1 MKDNVVNKEKLISII
16 LAVVMLFSII
26 PLASIVAWAEG
37 ASTAKHTIVWISG
50 TDSVISGN
58 RMDVTAKKNN
68 TVYVRA
74 QVQFS
79 CGGNYT
85 AASGEIEMRIP
96 AHIMFKRDGTPADTI
111 YVPLCEE
118 GDASGETQFWY
129 RIDDNG
135 TPDNPNDDEIV
146 ITNYNDVSSS
156 YYFLCDIQYSYL
168 PSDVADGYT
177 NTDISARFNIPDE
190 NHEQTQVD
198 STDTLSITN
207 HETAKL
213 FSQLKYSYTKYEVW
227 NSSWGP
233 EPENAADYY
242 YVSWRVDVYIPSGS
256 AIVQPYILTLKD
268 TPVNGS
274 VIYCDS
280 KNAVINEDGTLDIF
294 VGDISRPSSSYPY
307 NFNRYD
313 IVTKHLRSEI
323 NEEGKT
329 VVTNNAL
336 VELNGYDGAYDSA
349 KLSASYTYVPV
360 NTEYDGNVYS
370 FDKKQAD
377 TTVAIWGGYNDL
389 NEGKPIISAYSV
401 TANVRSFDPT
411 LGKSSGIE
419 KVTITD
425 GDSDQFLYF
434 ADNSRGNPQYLTRED
449 YSFTKAHLN
458 NITQSTYYLD
468 PDKGYTT
475 KAVAYTDYND
485 VKFYVQK
492 NNSTQWELWATATR
506 LNYSQW
512 NIQYADGTSN
522 NGNRVNFSDEVK
534 AVKCEVDFSHEV
546 LNLMVRY
553 DITINPTDYVKEI
566 INDDTSEQLTKCY
579 IWNTAKAAFE
589 GPVNGTGRDD
599 AHTHLTKKESR
610 TNAAKT
616 MGTPQND
623 LANSRTVT
631 ACRIDYYDYPSASY
645 STGYDYMNT
654 YESGIIYDL
663 LPVGTSAEN
672 IAVTTYSQYYTGNP
686 IPWTVQYEE
695 NWRNS
700 GRTMMIVTFSGE
712 PQKVT
717 SGSSRVGVT
726 LKYDLIDTWENMID
740 NGTMLDNYSAYYS
753 TCGNLGSG
761 RTDDGNYPA
770 WTSGNIYQLFEDLD
784 NDGNTDASK
793 KNTYYANNTITNDVP
808 VSTESGFKKYVK
820 TPDTSYVMGN
830 VTTDYD
836 EEYSYKLRYQCMTTT
851 NISSNLVF
859 YDVLETAYG
868 TSPYWQGVLTGVD
881 TSNATKKGAQ
891 VVVYYSTV
899 QGINPYENNGLTEQ
913 ADLTNTAYWSTIP
926 PDDLSSV
933 TALAFDLRNKTG
945 GGDFTLTNGEAVYV
959 EVFMKALPKD
969 RTMLDDDSNEKV
981 YAYNRASCQSTITT
995 LGGTSS
1001 TSAEQSNIVSVQVHE
1016 TVSVT
1021 VKKEW
1026 SDGAENHTSDSVTIH
1041 LYADGSDTGKTLVLD
1056 SSNNWKGTF
1065 SDLDYKTGQNKVI
1078 LYSIVEDTVADYTTE
1093 YSRTDSDVPGNRRI
1107 SYVVENTLN
1116 VAYVPFS
1123 FIKVDSASKAPLSG
1137 AEFKLYKL
1145 TCTDSSHDHSHDLVT
1160 DELIA
1165 NGCFTPIREGEADK
1179 VFLSDENGKV
1189 DFGNLDNGIYVLVEV
1204 KSPEG
1209 YSLPMGA
1216 WKITVNMSG
1225 ESPIVITALGDNLPP
1240 AFYVNEEGD
1249 YCLPNF
1255 AKITIPVS
1263 GGMGTILFT
1272 VGGVVLI
1279 GGAILLLILTG
1290 NKKKKKKH
1298 GDDSPKH
1305 QQ

>member
-1 MKDNVVNKEKLISII
+1 MKDNVGNKERIISVVLAAVMLIS
-16 LAVVMLFSII
+16 MI
-26 PLASIVAWAEG
+26 PLASIVAWAEDT
-37 ASTAKHTIVWISG
+37 STAKHTIVWVSG
-50 TDSVISGN
+50 TDATISGN
-58 RMDVTAKKNN
+58 QMDVSPKTN
-68 TVYVRA
+68 TETSVRA

-79 CGGNYT
+79 CGGDYT
-85 AASGEIEMRIP
+85 AAPGEIEMRIP
-96 AHIMFKRDGTPADTI
+96 AHIMFKRDGTPADTV
-111 YVPLCEE
+111 YVPLNPE
-118 GDASGETQFWY
+118 GTAGGETQFWY

-135 TPDNPNDDEIV
+135 TPEYPNDDEIV

-177 NTDISARFNIPDE
+177 KDDISAKFNIPDD
-190 NHEQTQVD
+190 NHEQIQVD
-198 STDTLSITN
+198 STDTLSLMN

-213 FSQLKYSYTKYEVW
+213 QRQSKKFSTKYEVW
-227 NSSWGP
+227 KSSWGP
-233 EPENAADYY
+233 EPEDAEDYY
-242 YVSWRVDVYIPSGS
+242 YVSWQVRISQPRGTY
-256 AIVQPYILTLKD
+256 AVQPFQITVKD
-268 TPVNGS
+268 TPASGS
-274 VIYCDS
+274 VVYCNTE
-280 KNAVINEDGTLDIF
+280 NAVINEDGSMDLLIWD
-294 VGDISRPSSSYPY
+294 VSRPAASG
-307 NFNRYD
+307 NFEITIN
-313 IVTKHLRSEI
+313 IVTKHPRSEI
-323 NEEGKT
+323 NSEGKT
-329 VVTNNAL
+329 IVTNNAL
-336 VELNGYDGAYDSA
+336 VELNGYDGAYDSQN
-349 KLSASYTYVPV
+349 LSASYTYVPV
-360 NTEYDGNVYS
+360 STDYEGDLYS
-370 FDKKQAD
+370 FDKSN
-377 TTVAIWGGYNDL
+377 TFTNPAIDGGYNDL
-389 NEGKPIISAYSV
+389 LEGKTINSAYTV
-401 TANVRSFDPT
+401 EAKVRSYDPE
-411 LGKSSGIE
+411 LGKSPGVE
-419 KVTITD
+419 KVTVTD

-434 ADNSRGNPQYLTRED
+434 ADKSRGEPQYLTRED
-449 YSFTKAHLN
+449 YSFTKAYLR
-458 NITQSTYYLD
+458 NISQSTYIFD
-468 PDKGYTT
+468 PNKGYVG
-475 KAVAYTDYND
+475 KALSYPEYDD
-485 VKFYVQK
+485 VIFYVQK
-492 NNSTQWELWATATR
+492 NDSIQWELWATASRKT
-506 LNYSQW
+506 YQSFAV
-512 NIQYADGTSN
+512 QYADGTSLN
-522 NGNRVNFSDEVK
+522 ADSVDFSDEVK
-534 AVKCEVDFSHEV
+534 AVKCEVDFSHESLTLSV
-546 LNLMVRY
+546 NY
-553 DITINPTDYVKEI
+553 DITINPTEHVQEI
-566 INDDTSEQLTKCY
+566 ISRDTSDKLTNCY
-579 IWNTAKAAFE
+579 IWNTADATFE
-589 GPVNGTGRDD
+589 GPINGTGRDD
-599 AHTHLTKKESR
+599 AYTNLTKKESR

-623 LANSRTVT
+623 LPNSRTVT
-631 ACRIDYYDYPSASY
+631 ACRIDYYDAPKASY
-645 STGYDYMNT
+645 STGYDFMNT

-663 LPVGTSAEN
+663 LPIGTSAEN
-672 IAVTTYSQYYTGNP
+672 ISVVTYSQYQAGTP

-695 NWRNS
+695 NWRDS
-700 GRTMMIVTFSGE
+700 GRTMMIVTFDGE
-712 PQKVT
+712 PQKAT
-717 SGSSRVGVT
+717 NSYSKVGVT

-740 NGTMLDNYSAYYS
+740 NGTKLDNYSAYYS

-761 RTDDGNYPA
+761 RMDDGNYPA
-770 WTSGNIYQLFEDLD
+770 WISGNIYHLFEDLD

-793 KNTYYANNTITNDVP
+793 KNTYYANKTITNDVP

-820 TPDTSYVMGN
+820 TPATSYVMGN
-830 VTTDYD
+830 VTADYD
-836 EEYSYKLRYQCMTTT
+836 GEYSYKLRYQCMTTT

-859 YDVLETAYG
+859 YDVLETSYG

-881 TSNATKKGAQ
+881 TSNATSKGAQ

-913 ADLTNTAYWSTIP
+913 ADLTNTAYWSATP
-926 PDDLSSV
+926 PEDLSTV

-1016 TVSVT
+1016 TVSVS
-1021 VKKEW
+1021 VEKEW
-1026 SDGAENHTSDSVTIH
+1026 SDGTENHTADSVTIH

-1056 SSNNWKGTF
+1056 SSNNWKGAF
-1065 SDLDYKTGQNKVI
+1065 SDLDYKTEQNKVI
-1078 LYSIVEDTVADYTTE
+1078 SYSIVEDTVTDYTTV